1 MSYLDNFLRLSFKTT
16 SFYSK
21 FYKRK
26 LKIRFASLFKPSY
39 SSKFMESYEESLKQA
54 YSKLIMVSNCS
65 ERFEIPKV
73 EGQIEGKNTI
83 IVNIAAIA
91 SYLRRPIEHLAKF
104 LQKELA
110 VSGKLENN
118 RLILNTKLNSQKV
131 NEKINLYAKHFVI
144 CSECCKPDTEIVL
157 KKGIRFKHCLAC
169 GAKSP
174 IKYSV

>member
-1 MSYLDNFLRLSFKTT
+1 MENYDEMLKKAYL
-16 SFYSK
+16 
-21 FYKRK
+21 K
-26 LKIRFASLFKPSY
+26 LKI
-39 SSKFMESYEESLKQA
+39 
-54 YSKLIMVSNCS
+54 VSHNS

-73 EGQIEGKNTI
+73 EGLVAGKNTI
-83 IVNIAAIA
+83 ITNITAIA
-91 SYLRRPIEHLAKF
+91 SYLRRPIEHLIKF

-144 CSECCKPDTEIVL
+144 CSECCKPDTEIVS